1 MYQPGRRS
9 LGLAIILVSK
19 YIRVVKRSGES
30 LIVVTGNVQDSK
42 MTTVAE
48 AVAYWLENR
57 EGEVRDNTLRSY
69 RQVSSY
75 IIGPLLIGN
84 RIERHN
90 FSRRGSQKV
99 GAQFIEMLGPKSVRH
114 LTTAEIRAWHKTLTA
129 EVGGYTANV
138 AKKFL
143 RAALCL
149 AAEDCGLPLPAMP
162 TRLGRGRPRAKKAIL
177 TPDQVGRLLHAA
189 MQDAQRGIYYAFPF
203 LTGVRPSEQLAL
215 QWDDVRLD
223 EGVVDIRRTQL
234 PNGFSSELTKTSS
247 SARRIPMSPLLR
259 TMLFNWRHI
268 CPQVDNSS
276 AWRVFPCLGVASG
289 KRHKTTGRAL
299 SYTNFI
305 YTYWRPGLKA
315 AGVPPVTP
323 HSARHTFI
331 STLQANGVELGLV
344 AKLAGHSNVAVTLG
358 HYTQAVRGG
367 ELALQSL
374 ESAYRTQS
382 LHGG

>member
-1 MYQPGRRS
+1 MVITDVGP
-9 LGLAIILVSK
+9 SK
-19 YIRVVKRSGES
+19 
-30 LIVVTGNVQDSK
+30 TF
-42 MTTVAE
+42 TVAD
-48 AVAYWLENR
+48 AVRYWLQNR
-57 EGEVRDNTLRSY
+57 EGEVRENTLRSY

-75 IIGPLLIGN
+75 IVGPLLIGN
-84 RIERHN
+84 KTERHN
-90 FSRRGSQKV
+90 FSRRGSQRAD
-99 GAQFIEMLGPKSVRH
+99 AQFIAMLGTKPICH
-114 LTTAEIRAWHKTLTA
+114 LTTAEIRAWHKTLTV

-143 RAALCL
+143 RAALSL
-149 AAEDCGLPLPAMP
+149 AAEDCGLPLPPMP

-177 TPDQVGRLLHAA
+177 PPDQVGQLLHAA
-189 MQDAQRGIYYAFPF
+189 MQDTQRGIYYAFPF

-215 QWDDVRLD
+215 LWDDVRLD
-223 EGVVDIRRTQL
+223 EGVIDIRRTQL

-247 SARRIPMSPLLR
+247 SARRIPISPLLR
-259 TMLFNWRHI
+259 SMLLIWHRI
-268 CPQVDNSS
+268 CPRVDNSG

-289 KRHKTTGRAL
+289 SRHKTTGRAL

-305 YTYWRPGLKA
+305 YTYWRPGLRA
-315 AGVPPVTP
+315 AGVPLVTP

-374 ESAYRTQS
+374 DSAYKINHCTANVCGDLQS
-382 LHGG
+382 TYKGAAPEN